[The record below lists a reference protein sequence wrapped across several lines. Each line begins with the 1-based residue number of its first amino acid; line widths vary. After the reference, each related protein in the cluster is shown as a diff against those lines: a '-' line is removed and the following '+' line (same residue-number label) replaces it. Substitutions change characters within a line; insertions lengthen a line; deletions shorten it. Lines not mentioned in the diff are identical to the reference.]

1 MATLHIE
8 HPVTDIAVW
17 KSAFDRFADARA
29 QAGVRAAS
37 VQQPIDDDHY
47 VVVDL
52 EFDTTTDAESFRQF
66 LQTVVWA
73 TPDNS
78 PALAGTPQ
86 TRVLEAVAGQ

>member
-17 KSAFDRFADARA
+17 KTAFDRFAEARA
-29 QAGVRAAS
+29 QAGVRSANI
-37 VQQPIDDDHY
+37 QQPIDDDHY
-47 VVVDL
+47 VLIDL
-52 EFDTTTDAESFRQF
+52 EFDTTADAESFRQF

-86 TRVLEAVAGQ
+86 TRVLERVV

>member
-17 KSAFDRFADARA
+17 KSAFDHFAEART
-29 QAGVRAAS
+29 QAGVRAAT
-37 VQQPIDDDHY
+37 VRQPIDDDHY
-47 VVVDL
+47 VVIDL
-52 EFDTTTDAESFRQF
+52 EFDTTADAERFRQF

-73 TPDNS
+73 TPANS

-86 TRVLEAVAGQ
+86 TRVLERVV